1 MALLD
6 LVGELTGSL
15 PGLSPILAQTYIN
28 RALKSVYDER
38 LWSFLTT
45 DGILIC
51 PGEIITGTVAQVQY
65 QNTVTFD
72 AAASAALQD
81 QITGAT
87 EPGMLNLQFRPQGAA
102 LSPSAGGSTAAS
114 QLYGIVSVDNSVPTA
129 VVLTLD
135 RILVEETNATNTYSI
150 YRALF
155 VPPVQDFKMWE
166 AFVDPANA
174 ITLTRNRMSATSSDF
189 DRMDPQRTAT
199 GLSYWVGAWG
209 GIRDIGAG
217 VLAPINFPGT
227 TVGQP
232 VYELWPVPTT
242 GQTWYVRIR
251 RKGLTLT
258 DPSDE
263 QSPGIP
269 DNLIMQRVLYE
280 HGYPFAA
287 SNVAN
292 FPSFRGAAW
301 TLLITNARASYRKEL
316 LDTKRNDM
324 EVQLQSTDLW
334 SRGHGLRTPVPF
346 GRFDTPGYP
355 IDSAFLQ
362 SHLIRW

>member
-15 PGLSPILAQTYIN
+15 PGLSPILASTYIN
-28 RALKSVYDER
+28 RSLRGVYDER

-51 PGEIITGTVAQVQY
+51 PGEIITGRVSQVQF

-87 EPGMLNLQFRPQGAA
+87 EPGLLNLQFRAQ
-102 LSPSAGGSTAAS
+102 TTDTNAAS
-114 QLYGIVSVDNSVPTA
+114 QLYGIIAVDNGVPTA
-129 VVLTLD
+129 VVVTLD
-135 RILVEETNATNTYSI
+135 RILVEATQAAATYSI

-155 VPPVQDFKMWE
+155 VPPIADFKMWE

-174 ITLTRNRMSATSSDF
+174 ITLTRNRLSATSSDF

-209 GIRDIGAG
+209 GIRDIGGG

-242 GQTWYVRIR
+242 GQTWYVRMR
-251 RKGLTLT
+251 RKGPTLV
-258 DPSDE
+258 DPSDT
-263 QSPGIP
+263 QIMGIT
-269 DNLIMQRVLYE
+269 DNLIIQRALYS

-301 TLLITNARASYRKEL
+301 TMLIANARASYAKEL
-316 LDTKRNDM
+316 LDQKRNDM

-334 SRGHGLRTPVPF
+334 NRGHGLRSPTPF

>member
-6 LVGELTGSL
+6 LVGELTGTL

-28 RALKSVYDER
+28 RALRSVYNER
-38 LWSFLTT
+38 LWSFLMT
-45 DGILIC
+45 DGVLIC
-51 PGEIITGTVAQVQY
+51 PGEIITGTVATVQFTT
-65 QNTVTFD
+65 TVTFD

-81 QITGAT
+81 QITGAV
-87 EPGMLNLQFRPQGAA
+87 EPGILNLQFRPQGTP
-102 LSPSAGGSTAAS
+102 LSGGSTSATAAS
-114 QLYGIVSVDNSVPTA
+114 QLYGIVAVNNAVPTA

-135 RILVEETNATNTYSI
+135 RILVEASNATGTYSI

-155 VPPVQDFKMWE
+155 VPPVADFKMWE
-166 AFVDPANA
+166 AFIDPANA
-174 ITLTRNRMSATSSDF
+174 ITLTRNRMTATSSDF
-189 DRMDPQRTAT
+189 DRMDPQRTAV

-209 GIRDIGAG
+209 AIRDIGAG
-217 VLAPINFPGT
+217 VLAPINNGST

-242 GQTWYVRIR
+242 GQTWYVRLR
-251 RKGLTLT
+251 REGPTLV
-258 DPSDE
+258 DPSDV
-263 QSPGIP
+263 QLPGIS
-269 DNLIMQRVLYE
+269 DTLLASRSLYA
-280 HGYPFAA
+280 HAYPFAA
-287 SNVAN
+287 ANVAN

-301 TLLITNARASYRKEL
+301 TLLITNERATYRKEL
-316 LDTKRNDM
+316 LDLKRNDQ
-324 EVQLQSTDLW
+324 EIQLQSTDVW
-334 SRGHGLRTPVPF
+334 NRGHGLRSPTPF

>member
-6 LVGELTGSL
+6 LVGELTGTL

-28 RALKSVYDER
+28 RTLRSVYDER
-38 LWSFLTT
+38 LWSFLMV
-45 DGILIC
+45 DGVLIC
-51 PGEIITGTVAQVQY
+51 PGQIIAGTVATVQFTT
-65 QNTVTFD
+65 TVTFD
-72 AAASAALQD
+72 AAASAALQA
-81 QITGAT
+81 QILGTT
-87 EPGMLNLQFRPQGAA
+87 EPGILNLQFRPAGTP
-102 LSPSAGGSTAAS
+102 LSGGSTSATAAS
-114 QLYGIVSVDNSVPTA
+114 QLYGIIAVNNAVPTA

-135 RILVEETNATNTYSI
+135 RFIVEETNATGTYSI

-155 VPPVQDFKMWE
+155 VPPVADFKMWE

-174 ITLTRNRMSATSSDF
+174 ITLTRNRLTATSSDF
-189 DRMDPQRTAT
+189 DRMDPQRTAV

-209 GIRDIGAG
+209 AIRDIGAG
-217 VLAPINFPGT
+217 VLAPINNGST

-242 GQTWYVRIR
+242 GQTWYVRLR
-251 RKGLTLT
+251 RRGPTLT
-258 DPSDE
+258 DPTDTQIE
-263 QSPGIP
+263 GIP
-269 DNLIMQRVLYE
+269 DNLIVQRVLYE

-316 LDTKRNDM
+316 LDQKRNDQ

-334 SRGHGLRTPVPF
+334 SRGHGLRSPVPF

>member
-6 LVGELTGSL
+6 LVGELTGTL

-38 LWSFLTT
+38 LWSFLGT
-45 DGILIC
+45 DGVLIC
-51 PGEIITGTVAQVQY
+51 PGQLNAGTAAVTFNSA
-65 QNTVTFD
+65 TVTFD
-72 AAASAALQD
+72 ATASAALQD
-81 QITGAT
+81 QITGAAL
-87 EPGMLNLQFRPQGAA
+87 PGILSLQFRPAA
-102 LSPSAGGSTAAS
+102 TAPAAS
-114 QLYGIVSVDNSVPTA
+114 QLYGIIAVNNAAPAA
-129 VVLTLD
+129 VVITLD
-135 RILVEETNATNTYSI
+135 RVVVEATNATSEYSI

-155 VPPVQDFKMWE
+155 VPPIADFKRWE
-166 AFVDPANA
+166 AFVDPGNA
-174 ITLTRNRMSATSSDF
+174 ITLTRNRMTATSSDF

-209 GIRDIGAG
+209 ALRDNGSGATI
-217 VLAPINFPGT
+217 PIVGG

-251 RKGLTLT
+251 RAGPVLT
-258 DPSDE
+258 DPSDTQIE
-263 QSPGIP
+263 GIP
-269 DNLIMQRVLYE
+269 DNLIIQRALYE
-280 HGYPFAA
+280 HCYPFAA

-316 LDTKRNDM
+316 LDQKRNDQ
-324 EVQLQSTDLW
+324 ETQLQSTDIW
-334 SRGHGLRTPVPF
+334 NRGHGLRSPVPF

>member
-6 LVGELTGSL
+6 LVGELTSTL
-15 PGLSPILAQTYIN
+15 PGLSPILASTYIN

-45 DGILIC
+45 DGVLIC
-51 PGEIITGTVAQVQY
+51 PGQIITGTAATVQFTT
-65 QNTVTFD
+65 TVTFD
-72 AAASAALQD
+72 AAASAALQA

-87 EPGMLNLQFRPQGAA
+87 EPGLLNLQFRPAA
-102 LSPSAGGSTAAS
+102 TPLAGGSTSATAAS
-114 QLYGIVSVDNSVPTA
+114 QLYGIIAVDNSIPTA
-129 VVLTLD
+129 VVITLD
-135 RILVEETNATNTYSI
+135 RILVEASNTAGTYQI

-155 VPPVQDFKMWE
+155 VPPIADFKMWE
-166 AFVDPANA
+166 SFVDPANA
-174 ITLTRNRMSATSSDF
+174 ITLTRNRLSATSSDF
-189 DRMDPQRTAT
+189 DRMDPQRTAV
-199 GLSYWVGAWG
+199 GLSYWVGSWG
-209 GIRDIGAG
+209 AIRDIGAG
-217 VLAPINFPGT
+217 VLSPINFPGT

-251 RKGLTLT
+251 RQGPTLV
-258 DPSDE
+258 DPSDT
-263 QSPGIP
+263 QIAGIP
-269 DNLIMQRVLYE
+269 DDLLVQRALYK
-280 HGYPFAA
+280 HAYPFAA

-301 TLLITNARASYRKEL
+301 TMLIATARAAYRDEL
-316 LDTKRNDM
+316 LSQKRNDQ

-334 SRGHGLRTPVPF
+334 NRGHGLRSPTPF

-355 IDSAFLQ
+355 IDSNFLQ

>member
-6 LVGELTGSL
+6 LVGELTGTL

-28 RALKSVYDER
+28 RALRSIYDER
-38 LWSFLTT
+38 LWSFLVT
-45 DGILIC
+45 DGVLVC
-51 PGEIITGTVAQVQY
+51 PGQIITGTAALVQFT
-65 QNTVTFD
+65 NTVTFD

-81 QITGAT
+81 QITGAL
-87 EPGMLNLQFRPQGAA
+87 EPGLLSLQFRPQ
-102 LSPSAGGSTAAS
+102 STAPVAS
-114 QLYGIVSVDNSVPTA
+114 QLYGIVAVNNAVPTA
-129 VVLTLD
+129 VVITLD
-135 RILVEETNATNTYSI
+135 RDLVEGTNAANAYSI

-155 VPPVQDFKMWE
+155 IPPIADFKMWE
-166 AFVDPANA
+166 AFVDPGNA
-174 ITLTRNRMSATSSDF
+174 IALTRNRLTATSGDF

-209 GIRDIGAG
+209 AIRDNGSGVNIPIPAAAG
-217 VLAPINFPGT
+217 S

-242 GQTWYVRIR
+242 GQTWYVRLR
-251 RKGLTLT
+251 RRGPALA
-258 DPSDE
+258 DPSDA
-263 QSPGIP
+263 QLPGIP
-269 DNLIMQRVLYE
+269 DNLIVQRVLYE

-316 LDTKRNDM
+316 LDQKRNDQ

-334 SRGHGLRTPVPF
+334 NRGHGLRSPVPF

>member
-1 MALLD
+1 M
-6 LVGELTGSL
+6 LV
-15 PGLSPILAQTYIN
+15 
-28 RALKSVYDER
+28 
-38 LWSFLTT
+38 
-45 DGILIC
+45 C
-51 PGEIITGTVAQVQY
+51 PGEIITGTVATVQFT
-65 QNTVTFD
+65 NTVTFD

-81 QITGAT
+81 QITGAV
-87 EPGMLNLQFRPQGAA
+87 EPGILNLQFRPAA
-102 LSPSAGGSTAAS
+102 TAPAAS
-114 QLYGIVSVDNSVPTA
+114 QLYGIIAVNNAVPTA

-135 RILVEETNATNTYSI
+135 RIIVEATNATGTYSI

-155 VPPVQDFKMWE
+155 VPPIADFKMWE
-166 AFVDPANA
+166 AFVDPGNA
-174 ITLTRNRMSATSSDF
+174 ITLTRNRMTATSADF

-209 GIRDIGAG
+209 AIRDIGAG
-217 VLAPINFPGT
+217 VLAPINNGST

-242 GQTWYVRIR
+242 GQTWYVRLR
-251 RKGLTLT
+251 RKGPTLV
-258 DPSDE
+258 DPDDT
-263 QSPGIP
+263 QIAGIP
-269 DNLIMQRVLYE
+269 DNLIVQRVLYE

-316 LDTKRNDM
+316 LDQKRNDQ
-324 EVQLQSTDLW
+324 ETQLQSTDIW
-334 SRGHGLRTPVPF
+334 NRGHGLRSPTPF

>member
-6 LVGELTGSL
+6 LVGELTGTL

-28 RALKSVYDER
+28 RALSSVYNER
-38 LWSFLTT
+38 LWSFLVT
-45 DGILIC
+45 DGVLVC
-51 PGEIITGTVAQVQY
+51 PGEIITGTVATVQFTD
-65 QNTVTFD
+65 TVTFD
-72 AAASAALQD
+72 AAASAALQA
-81 QITGAT
+81 QILGTV
-87 EPGMLNLQFRPQGAA
+87 EPGILSLQFRPDATE
-102 LSPSAGGSTAAS
+102 PAAS
-114 QLYGIVSVDNSVPTA
+114 QLYGIIGVDNTVPTA

-135 RILVEETNATNTYSI
+135 RDIVEATNAAGTYSI

-155 VPPVQDFKMWE
+155 IPPIADFKKWE
-166 AFVDPANA
+166 SFVDPGNA
-174 ITLTRNRMSATSSDF
+174 IALTRNRMTATSSDF

-209 GIRDIGAG
+209 AIRDNGATPG
-217 VLAPINFPGT
+217 VNIPISAAAGS

-232 VYELWPVPTT
+232 VFELWPVPTT

-251 RKGLTLT
+251 RAGPTLV
-258 DPSDE
+258 DPSDV
-263 QSPGIP
+263 QLAGIS
-269 DNLIMQRVLYE
+269 DTLLASRSLYA
-280 HGYPFAA
+280 HAYPFAA
-287 SNVAN
+287 ANVAN

-301 TLLITNARASYRKEL
+301 TLLITNERATYRKEL
-316 LDTKRNDM
+316 LDLKRNDQ
-324 EVQLQSTDLW
+324 EVQLQSTDIW
-334 SRGHGLRTPVPF
+334 NRGHGLRSPTPF